1 MGAVSPERGKS
12 GFGRVLGGIAKKGK
26 STSKTSQHRNQALK
40 ITHRQRRACATFDE
54 NTLY

>member
-26 STSKTSQHRNQALK
+26 STSKTSQHPNQALK